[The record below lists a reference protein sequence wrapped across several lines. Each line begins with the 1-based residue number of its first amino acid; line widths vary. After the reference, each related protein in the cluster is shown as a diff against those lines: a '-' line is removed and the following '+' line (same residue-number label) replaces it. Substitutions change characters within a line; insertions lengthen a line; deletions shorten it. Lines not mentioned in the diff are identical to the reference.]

1 VSLSMT
7 EHRRWLTRALATSAE
22 PSPERADALV
32 TAALVA
38 SLQGDQPAAATL
50 VKEARALADEVGSPR
65 CVAFTA
71 HTAGLTAFFS
81 DDFTTAAALFAD
93 AERLYRAAGSDGD
106 ILVAALDVQIGLLG
120 ISRGDLDGARE
131 RFAAQLERSLAAE
144 ETWIRSYALDGLG
157 FIALLSHDVD
167 EARRLAREAL
177 TATSRFDDTIGLSLA
192 LDLTAWTAAADGRYE
207 RCAVLLGAASS
218 RWGSFGNQLY
228 GSPDWQARRQGY
240 EQQARD
246 TLGEPI
252 FDTAFRH
259 GATMGAG
266 DILTYALTE
275 APEPLHAADEYLTD
289 REYEIAGHVARGMTN
304 REIADR
310 LVLSHRTVEGHVSRV
325 LTKLGFSRRAQL
337 AAWMERTRTTH
348 SG

>member
-259 GATMGAG
+259 GATMGAQ
-266 DILTYALTE
+266 DILGYALTD